1 MISREELK
9 SIAKMRPGKAFYL
22 TLYLNVDP
30 SAHVKNNYLI
40 HTKNMIKQTVENTDK
55 KILKKINADIE
66 KIDLYM
72 RMNKKIFRK
81 GLAILSSTEKNF
93 WREFHLSVPFRNEM
107 IVDSTPYI
115 KPLLDLLDNYQRYAI
130 LLVGRDTARIFVVH
144 LGEIEEYTEV
154 RSDNVPGRHKKGG
167 WFALSEKSYER
178 HIDYHVELHLK
189 DVMKKLE
196 SFLSH
201 EYVGRL
207 LIGGSSE
214 AVAKVKE
221 MIPQSVSDIIIGV
234 FQADMHAGSKEVLA
248 KAEPILQTFEK
259 KKEQEDIDK
268 LLTRARKN
276 EHAVIGIEDVL
287 NALQEGRIMKL
298 FFMKD
303 FKQSGLSCAKCQH
316 MTTQKIKICPYC
328 KGDMRKV
335 NYIVDLIAQ
344 KAIEHGA
351 LIEVLSENN
360 KLKRSGNIG
369 AFLRY

>member
-1 MISREELK
+1 MLNHEELK
-9 SIAKMRPGKAFYL
+9 SIAKIRPGEAYYVS
-22 TLYLNVDP
+22 LYLNVDP
-30 SAHVKNNYLI
+30 SAHIKNKYLI
-40 HTKNMIKQTVENTDK
+40 HAKNLIRQTIENTDK
-55 KILKKINADIE
+55 ITAKKINADIE
-66 KIDLYM
+66 KIDLYLK
-72 RMNKKIFRK
+72 MNKKIFKK
-81 GLAILSSTEKNF
+81 GLALLSCMEKKF

-107 IVDSTPYI
+107 IVENTPYI

-130 LLVGRDTARIFVVH
+130 LLVGKDAARIFIVH

-154 RSDNVPGRHKKGG
+154 RSDDVPGKHKKGG

-221 MIPQSVSDIIIGV
+221 MIPQSVSDISIGA

-248 KAEPILQTFEK
+248 KAEPILQRFEK
-259 KKEQEDIDK
+259 KKEQEDVNE
-268 LLTRARKN
+268 LLTRARKKEN
-276 EHAVIGIEDVL
+276 AVTGIEDVL

-298 FFMKD
+298 LFMED
-303 FKQSGLSCAKCQH
+303 YKQSGLSCVQCEY
-316 MTTQKIKICPYC
+316 MTTQKIQVCPYC
-328 KGDMRKV
+328 KGKMKRV

-351 LIEVLSENN
+351 LIEVLSENK

>member
-1 MISREELK
+1 MLSREELK
-9 SIAKMRPGKAFYL
+9 NIAKIRPGKAFYVS
-22 TLYLNVDP
+22 LYLNVGP
-30 SAHVKNNYLI
+30 SANVKNNYLI
-40 HTKNMIKQTVENTDK
+40 HTKNLIRQMAEKTDK
-55 KILKKINADIE
+55 KILRKINADIE
-66 KIDLYM
+66 KIDVYT
-72 RMNKKIFRK
+72 RMNKRTFRK
-81 GLAILSSTEKNF
+81 GLALISSIEKNF

-130 LLVGRDTARIFVVH
+130 LLVGRDTARIFIVH

-167 WFALSEKSYER
+167 WFALAEKSYER

-196 SFLSH
+196 SFLSL

-221 MIPQSVSDIIIGV
+221 MIPRSVSDIIIGV
-234 FQADMHAGSKEVLA
+234 FQADMHAGSKEVLE
-248 KAEPILQTFEK
+248 KAEPILQGFEK
-259 KKEQEDIDK
+259 KKEQDDVEQ

-276 EHAVIGIEDVL
+276 ENAVIGIEDVL

-298 FFMKD
+298 FFLKD
-303 FKQSGLSCAKCQH
+303 FNRSGLSCAQCEH
-316 MTTQKIKICPYC
+316 VTTQKIKVCPYC
-328 KGDMRKV
+328 NGGMRKV
-335 NYIVDLIAQ
+335 NHIVDLIAQ

-351 LIEVLSENN
+351 FIEVLSENK
-360 KLKRSGNIG
+360 KLKRAGNIG